1 MLSQNERWRE
11 SHLGIGPG
19 HHSVSQERTLEG
31 GRAPKDQEVALQEGT
46 LDVLARDTL
55 GTNDFLG

>member
-19 HHSVSQERTLEG
+19 HHSVSQERTLGEG
-31 GRAPKDQEVALQEGT
+31 APKDQEVALQEGT

>member
-1 MLSQNERWRE
+1 MEGESLRYRAWPSLSVTGED
-11 SHLGIGPG
+11 IG
-19 HHSVSQERTLEG
+19 G
-31 GRAPKDQEVALQEGT
+31 GAPKDQEVALQEGT